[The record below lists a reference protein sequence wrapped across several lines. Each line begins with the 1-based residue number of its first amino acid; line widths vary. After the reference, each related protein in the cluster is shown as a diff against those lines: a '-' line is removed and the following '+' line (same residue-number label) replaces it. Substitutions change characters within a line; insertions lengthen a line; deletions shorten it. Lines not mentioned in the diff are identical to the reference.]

1 MLLSLTILIVTMYKL
16 TQNIITYLKENIDM
30 ESMSQ
35 KIKNSHPKYM
45 LCNSQDFRGHI
56 ELAFNNLIKMKQ
68 EEKPSVTVEV
78 ETGKRKFA
86 QEASK
91 EDCPKRQR
99 LTEHKVAP
107 WNQIPNEIWLNHVLS
122 QLSDKDRVSMSLTSK
137 RFNSL
142 SQDPSLW
149 KELILDYGQIMENPH
164 SCYELMD
171 RCTKLNSLWITNK
184 DSYFAATPVLMNLLT
199 KVKKTLTELRI
210 SSKIKRWNPYC
221 AKKLSQLVNLKI
233 LHICVEDNASLVRGE
248 IINLVDLEVLYFG
261 RDLDDL
267 PRSSNQESDD
277 DDYEHI
283 ELPSILT
290 KMMILDYQHVEEWRV
305 WTYQYRKNLNEPMQN
320 FPAISEHEL

>member
-1 MLLSLTILIVTMYKL
+1 MLLSLTILSMTMYKL

-35 KIKNSHPKYM
+35 KIQNSHPKYM

-56 ELAFNNLIKMKQ
+56 ELAFNNFIKMKL
-68 EEKPSVTVEV
+68 EEDFEKVKA

-91 EDCPKRQR
+91 KECPKRQR
-99 LTEHKVAP
+99 LTELKIAP
-107 WNQIPNEIWLNHVLS
+107 CNQIPNEIWLKHVLS

-137 RFNSL
+137 RFNTL

-149 KELILDYGQIMENPH
+149 KELILDYEQIMENPH

-221 AKKLSQLVNLKI
+221 AKKLGQLVNLKI
-233 LHICVEDNASLVRGE
+233 LHMKE
-248 IINLVDLEVLYFG
+248 
-261 RDLDDL
+261 
-267 PRSSNQESDD
+267 
-277 DDYEHI
+277 
-283 ELPSILT
+283 
-290 KMMILDYQHVEEWRV
+290 
-305 WTYQYRKNLNEPMQN
+305 
-320 FPAISEHEL
+320 